1 MLPYKMKHGKGGY
14 SWANKCLQFEQFR
27 GTMKQGVTRSLMQ
40 ILNKDWKE
48 RDSNAP
54 A

>member
-1 MLPYKMKHGKGGY
+1 MKHGKGGY
-14 SWANKCLQFEQFR
+14 SWANKCSQLEPFR

-40 ILNKDWKE
+40 RLLNKDWKE
-48 RDSNAP
+48 RESNAQ